1 MGEPPSPPT
10 FYRRLPTHPRGDWY
24 PSWPVAPFFC
34 PKLDVNVKDNYH
46 ISMSPTSFTIG
57 DLAQELGITTRTI
70 RYYEERGLIKP
81 QRTSGGQRIY
91 TRKERGRLK
100 LILRAKYA
108 GFDLNE
114 AQQVLDIYD
123 TQPNEIG
130 ERQQAIKLI
139 DMTTRRLDE
148 IESKLSELTEL
159 RDLLADHLDD
169 LYQMAG
175 LPHPDK
181 MTSPNP

>member
-1 MGEPPSPPT
+1 
-10 FYRRLPTHPRGDWY
+10 
-24 PSWPVAPFFC
+24 
-34 PKLDVNVKDNYH
+34 
-46 ISMSPTSFTIG
+46 MSSITSFTIG

-70 RYYEERGLIKP
+70 RYYEERGLITP
-81 QRTSGGQRIY
+81 QRTSGGQRTY

-114 AQQVLDIYD
+114 VQQVLDIYD
-123 TQPNEIG
+123 TQPNEMG

-148 IESKLSELTEL
+148 IETKLRELTEL

>member
-1 MGEPPSPPT
+1 
-10 FYRRLPTHPRGDWY
+10 
-24 PSWPVAPFFC
+24 
-34 PKLDVNVKDNYH
+34 
-46 ISMSPTSFTIG
+46 MSPTSFTIG